1 MKTKTLLMVAGA
13 GGLALLYWKWYRPKR
28 AERKRALASNQ
39 YECEELAGGTW
50 YPRVGGDSG
59 ICGPNKKPDPSKIM
73 NGEECIA
80 QGYFWGGSG
89 VVAACFENEEAAHPR
104 M

>member
-50 YPRVGGDSG
+50 LQ
-59 ICGPNKKPDPSKIM
+59 PN
-73 NGEECIA
+73 CITA
-80 QGYFWGGSG
+80 PCRGTC
-89 VVAACFENEEAAHPR
+89 VK
-104 M
+104 